1 MARSS
6 NFMKTMEA
14 YADAF
19 PDAEMLDSRGMA
31 SEDFDRLEEMMEE
44 ALERGSPI
52 TQSDL
57 KFPLK
62 EADPSSSLVL

>member
-31 SEDFDRLEEMMEE
+31 AEDFERLEEMMEE

-52 TQSDL
+52 TEDDL
-57 KFPLK
+57 QFPLT
-62 EADPSSSLVL
+62 EPEPETALVL